1 MAKQKDQRKVAWGL
15 ARGLSKA
22 EALRQAGYAES
33 TIDHKSSQIIRRPRI
48 QSFLTEALERMGV
61 TAEKMLKPVVDGLQA
76 NVIVKHAE
84 SLAAVV
90 TDVPDLTLRMQAHD
104 RIVDLYG
111 GKPRELDTKLAPPLS
126 ELETTATSILI
137 AMLADHQRRRAAREV
152 THAHDA

>member
-61 TAEKMLKPVVDGLQA
+61 TTERILQPVVDSLQA
-76 NVIVKHAE
+76 NVVVKHTE
-84 SLAAVV
+84 SLTAVV
-90 TDVPDLTLRMQAHD
+90 TDVPDLALRIQAHD

-111 GKPRELDTKLAPPLS
+111 GKPRDLDMKLAAPLS
-126 ELETTATSILI
+126 ALEVTSTDVLL
-137 AMLADHQRRRAAREV
+137 AMLAEYERRHAAREL
-152 THAHDA
+152 THDDHA

>member
-33 TIDHKSSQIIRRPRI
+33 TIDHKSSQIIRRPQI
-48 QSFLTEALERMGV
+48 QSFLTDALERMGV
-61 TAEKMLKPVVDGLQA
+61 TTEKLLKPVVDGLHA
-76 NVIVKHAE
+76 NVVVKHSE

-90 TDVPDLTLRMQAHD
+90 TDVPDLSVRMQAHD

-111 GKPRELDTKLAPPLS
+111 GKPRDVDPKVPSPST
-126 ELETTATSILI
+126 LETAATELLLTLRDKLQATI
-137 AMLADHQRRRAAREV
+137 AAKALPPV
-152 THAHDA
+152 